1 MLNVERVQRLSTA
14 NTRSPSSTGRPI
26 QTLLQK
32 SGNQVGINSSPTHC
46 IREKKSSPRRRL
58 ASCLSEAARLTF
70 PFEKANDVALSARPL
85 HVSDDGAVRIIEEL
99 DTDLGHVT
107 GVTGTA
113 EHLGYLRAFH
123 WDILKTIRGTVGARL
138 EAAGGKGKH
147 QAKIDS
153 TMVKKEAIS

>member
-58 ASCLSEAARLTF
+58 ASCLSEAACLTL
-70 PFEKANDVALSARPL
+70 PLKKAKDVALSARPL
-85 HVSDDGAVRIIEEL
+85 YVSDDGAVWVIEEF
-99 DTDLGHVT
+99 DADLGHVT
-107 GVTGTA
+107 GVAGAA
-113 EHLGYLRAFH
+113 EHLGYLRALH
-123 WDILKTIRGTVGARL
+123 RDIL
-138 EAAGGKGKH
+138 
-147 QAKIDS
+147 
-153 TMVKKEAIS
+153 